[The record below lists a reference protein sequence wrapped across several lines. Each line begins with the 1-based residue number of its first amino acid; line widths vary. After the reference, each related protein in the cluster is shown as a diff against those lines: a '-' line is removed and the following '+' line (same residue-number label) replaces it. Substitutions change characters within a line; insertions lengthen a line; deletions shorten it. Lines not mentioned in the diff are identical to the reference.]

1 MRTTPLWGK
10 NRKQGELRLWFQ
22 VRISTVLGTRA
33 VLLGFVL
40 ELSVLWNFTAMNL
53 GTIKNLQ
60 VLLVLMRCLLWQR
73 LSIRLE
79 LI

>member
-1 MRTTPLWGK
+1 M
-10 NRKQGELRLWFQ
+10 
-22 VRISTVLGTRA
+22 V

-40 ELSVLWNFTAMNL
+40 ELRVLWNFTAMNL

-60 VLLVLMRCLLWQR
+60 VLLVLMRCLLRQR